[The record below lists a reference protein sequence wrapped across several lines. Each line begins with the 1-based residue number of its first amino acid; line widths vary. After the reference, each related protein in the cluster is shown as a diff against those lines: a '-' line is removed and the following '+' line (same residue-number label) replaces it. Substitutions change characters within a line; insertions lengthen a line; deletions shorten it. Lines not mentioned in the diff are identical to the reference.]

1 MREEKNATNA
11 AVIRVHKDRNYTVMS
26 NKHLFQR
33 DLSLKGKG
41 LMSLFLALPDDWNYS
56 IAGLCKIL
64 KEGRDALNTTIAEL
78 KEFGYIDIERKN
90 AEKGRFSFIYH
101 IYERGKEETACLN
114 TPYTE
119 NPCTVNACMENPQA
133 DVPTTESPSM
143 ENPEQLNIKKL
154 NTNKSR
160 TNYQSPKEEK
170 KSFGEFSNV
179 FLANKEIQKLKVLYR
194 FEVKFN
200 EAIEIL
206 SSYKESSGKKYKSDY
221 AVLNRSNWV
230 YKKVFPNGGSSTIQP
245 QSGKSSG
252 GKYSNCG

>member
-1 MREEKNATNA
+1 M
-11 AVIRVHKDRNYTVMS
+11 
-26 NKHLFQR
+26 
-33 DLSLKGKG
+33 
-41 LMSLFLALPDDWNYS
+41 ALPDDWNYS

-101 IYERGKEETACLN
+101 IYERGKEETISPDL
-114 TPYTE
+114 P
-119 NPCTVNACMENPQA
+119 CMENPHTVNA
-133 DVPTTESPSM
+133 YTESPQTDAPTAESPST
-143 ENPEQLNIKKL
+143 ENPEQLNIKEL
-154 NTNKSR
+154 NIKESKTNQLK
-160 TNYQSPKEEK
+160 TKEQSQKEEK

-179 FLANKEIQKLKVLYR
+179 FLADKEIQKLKVLYR

-230 YKKVFPNGGSSTIQP
+230 YKKVFPNGGGSTIQP
-245 QSGKSSG
+245 QSSKSSG